1 MPRDVRLEMI
11 PNDIVKQVILKP
23 EDLTSSQALFS
34 QGLGRSEEL
43 IFRCKWDDIEEVEN
57 EVVSINGVL
66 IFDVIYGEI
75 QVKLKY
81 FNWFKQ
87 SH

>member
-1 MPRDVRLEMI
+1 MI

-34 QGLGRSEEL
+34 RGLGCSEEL
-43 IFRCKWDDIEEVEN
+43 IFRWDDIEEVEN

-81 FNWFKQ
+81 FHWFKQ